1 MVNKAFQNSLT
12 GRDSEKFTASL
23 REGGTIHSLQD
34 GATIEETVVTG
45 TRDSSANYS
54 PYFSLGGSSSRRV
67 EDVMSA
73 SRDIGDQLFQSDP
86 EMFSKFHFAGKAD
99 EEEGHDFKDGIGP
112 NMKEAVK
119 DITDRNKKRYGT
131 TDNEIE
137 KGADALLNISDL
149 YSTGEIDE
157 TVVVGTPRYNDTL
170 SNINKLETF
179 YRNNFNKKAVNINKE
194 ALAEAITLA
203 SQKNN
208 INADYITLLLA
219 IETDLREKEVSSTGA
234 KSIAQLAPIALKDV
248 NQNFDTD
255 YTMEDITG
263 NLNSAVDAQAK
274 YIKLVIKYAANA
286 GLDSTDPSIIGEMY
300 NVGPSN
306 YIKGLADPSIPL
318 SSNPRYIGTRGIERG
333 EALGIDI
340 TTIPITEFPSD
351 DMIPKFNQ
359 GGITTEPWGGSNAS
373 LYPPPQR
380 PEGAEPSSVQEQTE
394 QVFNSTPRLNEGGTP
409 TQGIDE
415 IVVTGKRTGKSVNNP
430 TSVLHPNYNT
440 WQAGMSSYIPEEIV
454 EGDYLNARLGGG
466 KNVFGQYKGNKTNK
480 KSTAEED
487 LTEQEADYL
496 RYTDAVESNEP
507 KKVSI
512 KEGFKNFVDNIVDTF
527 SNPLDT
533 VKDIEQESK
542 KLVDNIIETG
552 GLPTVNSSLNSIVN
566 SKTGERLNDIDE
578 NTNRFFGTDT
588 RETAAGNIRNKYGS
602 TDKFLSSLKADT
614 VGTLSDIGL
623 GAVAVALGTRFGA
636 PASTVALAP
645 LINKYSR

>member
-34 GATIEETVVTG
+34 GATIEETVVTE

-54 PYFSLGGSSSRRV
+54 PYFSLGGSSSRKV

-131 TDNEIE
+131 TDKEIE

-340 TTIPITEFPSD
+340 TTIPIQEFPSD

-359 GGITTEPWGGSNAS
+359 GGMTTEPWGGSNAS

-394 QVFNSTPRLNEGGTP
+394 Q
-409 TQGIDE
+409 I
-415 IVVTGKRTGKSVNNP
+415 
-430 TSVLHPNYNT
+430 
-440 WQAGMSSYIPEEIV
+440 
-454 EGDYLNARLGGG
+454 
-466 KNVFGQYKGNKTNK
+466 
-480 KSTAEED
+480 
-487 LTEQEADYL
+487 
-496 RYTDAVESNEP
+496 
-507 KKVSI
+507 
-512 KEGFKNFVDNIVDTF
+512 FK
-527 SNPLDT
+527 
-533 VKDIEQESK
+533 
-542 KLVDNIIETG
+542 
-552 GLPTVNSSLNSIVN
+552 
-566 SKTGERLNDIDE
+566 
-578 NTNRFFGTDT
+578 
-588 RETAAGNIRNKYGS
+588 
-602 TDKFLSSLKADT
+602 
-614 VGTLSDIGL
+614 
-623 GAVAVALGTRFGA
+623 
-636 PASTVALAP
+636 
-645 LINKYSR
+645 

>member
-1 MVNKAFQNSLT
+1 MANKAFQNSLT
-12 GRDSEKFTASL
+12 GRDSERFTASL

-112 NMKEAVK
+112 NMKEALK
-119 DITDRNKKRYGT
+119 DITDRNKKKYGT

-137 KGADALLNISDL
+137 KGADALENISDL

-194 ALAEAITLA
+194 DLAAAITLA

-306 YIKGLADPSIPL
+306 YIRGLADPSIPL

-373 LYPPPQR
+373 LYPPPQK

-394 QVFNSTPRLNEGGTP
+394 QVF
-409 TQGIDE
+409 
-415 IVVTGKRTGKSVNNP
+415 K
-430 TSVLHPNYNT
+430 
-440 WQAGMSSYIPEEIV
+440 
-454 EGDYLNARLGGG
+454 
-466 KNVFGQYKGNKTNK
+466 
-480 KSTAEED
+480 
-487 LTEQEADYL
+487 
-496 RYTDAVESNEP
+496 
-507 KKVSI
+507 
-512 KEGFKNFVDNIVDTF
+512 
-527 SNPLDT
+527 
-533 VKDIEQESK
+533 
-542 KLVDNIIETG
+542 
-552 GLPTVNSSLNSIVN
+552 
-566 SKTGERLNDIDE
+566 
-578 NTNRFFGTDT
+578 
-588 RETAAGNIRNKYGS
+588 
-602 TDKFLSSLKADT
+602 
-614 VGTLSDIGL
+614 
-623 GAVAVALGTRFGA
+623 
-636 PASTVALAP
+636 
-645 LINKYSR
+645 

>member
-359 GGITTEPWGGSNAS
+359 GGITTEP
-373 LYPPPQR
+373 
-380 PEGAEPSSVQEQTE
+380 SSVQEQTE